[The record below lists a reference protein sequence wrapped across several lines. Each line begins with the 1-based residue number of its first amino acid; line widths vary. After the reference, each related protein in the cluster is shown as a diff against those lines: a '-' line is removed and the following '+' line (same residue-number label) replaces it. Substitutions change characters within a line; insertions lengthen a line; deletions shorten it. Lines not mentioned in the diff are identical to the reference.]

1 MKLLLEQW
9 RGYLKEE
16 ESPQTV
22 YHGTSLNR
30 WNKLKQGGYETDLL
44 YFAINPDG
52 TDMYSRMAVENDEIE
67 FDIEQEDNPP
77 IMVHLDFAQLEA
89 NGELGRDWDDTP
101 EGLSWEESIE
111 YGGTAS
117 FRGNLKNAIKKVEVF
132 E

>member
-1 MKLLLEQW
+1 MKLLFENW
-9 RGYLKEE
+9 REYLKEE

-30 WNKLKQGGYETDLL
+30 WNKLKQDGYKTDLL
-44 YFAINPDG
+44 YFATDPDG
-52 TDMYSRMAVENDEIE
+52 TDMYSRMAVENDEMSGILP
-67 FDIEQEDNPP
+67 EDNPA
-77 IMVHLDFAQLEA
+77 IMVHLDLAQLEA

-101 EGLSWEESIE
+101 EGFSWEESIE